1 MGIPYETRPSLVP
14 IKVQVRPTMDM
25 KPKFR
30 YTTANSK
37 SLNSEL
43 VTAFLERVFGS
54 DIREQHL
61 TPT

>member
-1 MGIPYETRPSLVP
+1 
-14 IKVQVRPTMDM
+14 MDM